1 VRLLL
6 YTDEM
11 AVANVLVYLIGFA
24 GVGRLTTAQKLAYLL
39 DARIVDNHWINNPIF
54 RLFDNDRVTPLP
66 ASVWEQTRKVR
77 AAVLETI
84 ATLGAPHANFILTNS
99 LADEDHED
107 RNIYEAVRV
116 TAERRGALF
125 VPVRLLCDEEQLV
138 KRVVS
143 PERAA
148 RMKRMNPV
156 AAAEELRTLTPLLTH
171 HANELTLE
179 TSAITPEA
187 TARLIYEHIGRVA

>member
-1 VRLLL
+1 
-6 YTDEM
+6 M
-11 AVANVLVYLIGFA
+11 ALENVFVYLIGFA
-24 GVGRLTTAQKLAYLL
+24 GVGKLTTARGLAELMN
-39 DARIVDNHWINNPIF
+39 ARVVDNHWINNPIF
-54 RLFDNDRVTPLP
+54 GLIDRDRGAPLP

-77 AAVLETI
+77 TAVLETI

-99 LADEDHED
+99 LAEEDPED
-107 RNIYEAVRV
+107 RKIYDAVRM
-116 TAERRGALF
+116 TAERRAALF
-125 VPVRLLCDEEQLV
+125 VPVRLLCDEEQLM

-179 TSAITPEA
+179 TSTIIPE
-187 TARLIYEHIGRVA
+187 TSARLIYDHVTRVAR